1 MANSVGKV
9 IRSINKNGLNPV
21 YFLLGNDF
29 FLQKF
34 FIKNIKTNYK
44 DFDSI
49 KYLDLSDNNDFIFLI
64 NELKVVSMFSSKN
77 IFAIRNFQNISKNN
91 QNLLELYVEKPNKD
105 NILIFMLNGF
115 KISNKFSKNIS
126 SKSIIVDIQTPFY
139 DNKIKEWVNFYVKS
153 NNLEISYNTLEFL
166 INNYS
171 DDLENIFN
179 EIEKKY
185 LFDRSKKINLYD
197 NAGLYCT
204 KQYKIWNLIDT
215 IGNKDLKQSM
225 KIYNNLLF
233 NGVSLIPIIIN
244 LTNFFIYLTDN
255 KQSSFIINKII
266 TSRISIYCKN
276 YNKNEILNIILDLR
290 NMDILIKSTSIK
302 DEALIL
308 PFLVKVCKGHYGK
321 A

>member
-1 MANSVGKV
+1 
-9 IRSINKNGLNPV
+9 
-21 YFLLGNDF
+21 
-29 FLQKF
+29 
-34 FIKNIKTNYK
+34 
-44 DFDSI
+44 
-49 KYLDLSDNNDFIFLI
+49 
-64 NELKVVSMFSSKN
+64 
-77 IFAIRNFQNISKNN
+77 
-91 QNLLELYVEKPNKD
+91 
-105 NILIFMLNGF
+105 
-115 KISNKFSKNIS
+115 
-126 SKSIIVDIQTPFY
+126 VDIQTPFY
-139 DNKIKEWVNFYVKS
+139 ANKIKEWINFYAKS

-185 LFDRSKKINLYD
+185 LLDCSKKINLHD
-197 NAGLYCT
+197 NLGLYCT

-215 IGNKDLKQSM
+215 IGNKDLKQSI

-266 TSRISIYCKN
+266 TSRIPNYDKN
-276 YNKNEILNIILDLR
+276 YDKNEILNIILDLR

-302 DEALIL
+302 DESLIL
-308 PFLVKVCKGHYGK
+308 PFLV
-321 A
+321 